1 MQRSISPPR
10 TWNGNAIPAAG
21 TRDNPLQICE
31 SDEEDGTPVG
41 PGLRPTRRQARVAS
55 RHGKIDLG
63 MIELSD
69 SEPEVVHTATADPPG
84 GRKRKKASA
93 TSAIPKEEP
102 RVDLQV
108 EAGVLQHVPPYKQR
122 KLNYAGASAGLCHIE
137 VSCGSLTLGM

>member
-1 MQRSISPPR
+1 
-10 TWNGNAIPAAG
+10 
-21 TRDNPLQICE
+21 
-31 SDEEDGTPVG
+31 
-41 PGLRPTRRQARVAS
+41 
-55 RHGKIDLG
+55 

-69 SEPEVVHTATADPPG
+69 SEPEVVHIATADPPD

-108 EAGVLQHVPPYKQR
+108 EASVLQHVLPYKQR

-137 VSCGSLTLGM
+137 VSGGSLTLGV